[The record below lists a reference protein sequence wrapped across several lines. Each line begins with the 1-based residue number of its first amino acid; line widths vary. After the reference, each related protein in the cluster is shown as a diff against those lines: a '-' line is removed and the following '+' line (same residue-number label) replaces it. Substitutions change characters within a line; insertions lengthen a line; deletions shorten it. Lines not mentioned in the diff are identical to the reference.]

1 MNDYTR
7 VRYLVD
13 NLLEDRGIKLD
24 RDSVSYKVLCRELLK
39 ALPKWFKVFE
49 DRKYGI
55 YDTDPVVQVHKYKYI
70 STST

>member
-1 MNDYTR
+1 LNDYTR

-55 YDTDPVVQVHKYKYI
+55 Y
-70 STST
+70 